1 MLFFAGIANAKP
13 INEYLTENANSFELV
28 KLPDHVD
35 YTTSVLDSIKK
46 TFETLKGTNKILLTT
61 QKDAVKLAQTELK
74 ETLAQWPIYVLPL
87 EIDMQENDKQHFV
100 SHIETYIQKELSITT
115 DTK

>member
-1 MLFFAGIANAKP
+1 M
-13 INEYLTENANSFELV
+13 
-28 KLPDHVD
+28 
-35 YTTSVLDSIKK
+35 
-46 TFETLKGTNKILLTT
+46 
-61 QKDAVKLAQTELK
+61 
-74 ETLAQWPIYVLPL
+74 PIYVLPL